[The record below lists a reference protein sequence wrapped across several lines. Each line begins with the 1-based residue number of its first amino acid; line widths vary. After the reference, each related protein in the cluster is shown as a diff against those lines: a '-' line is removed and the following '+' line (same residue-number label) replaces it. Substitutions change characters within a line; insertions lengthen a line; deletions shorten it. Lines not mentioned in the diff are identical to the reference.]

1 MRKIFFAS
9 ILLLSIVSC
18 DQKGSDTS
26 NSTNDSLKTVINDKD
41 SALLSFITSFNEIE
55 SNLDSV
61 AAKQKI
67 ISVYAGETKGELKSN
82 KKERINAEIAAIN
95 RLMDKNRKEI
105 EELTKKLKGSKSNN
119 TILEKT
125 IKTLTIQ
132 LSQKDYELCEL
143 NLKMDEMNAK
153 VISLVTA
160 IDSITTQNYIQ
171 SIIIDYQSLN
181 LHLVYY
187 IVGTEKE
194 LVEKK
199 IIDKK
204 GGLLGIGKTST
215 LSDDFDNTLFT
226 LMDYTKTA
234 EITINGSDVKVVTN
248 HPLDSYMLEKDQSKK
263 GNIKNLTI
271 IDSEKFWSVTKYLV
285 IIKK

>member
-1 MRKIFFAS
+1 MKKILFAIIS
-9 ILLLSIVSC
+9 LFSIVSC
-18 DQKGSDTS
+18 DQKGTNES
-26 NSTNDSLKTVINDKD
+26 NSTNDSLNAVINNKD

-82 KKERINAEIAAIN
+82 KKDRINAEIAAIN

-105 EELTKKLKGSKSNN
+105 DELTKKLKGSKGNN
-119 TILEKT
+119 AVLEKT

-132 LSQKDYELCEL
+132 LSQKDYELCEV

-153 VISLVTA
+153 VITLVTA

-204 GGLLGIGKTST
+204 GGLLGMGKTST

-226 LMDYTKTA
+226 LMDYTKTS

-248 HPLDSYMLEKDQSKK
+248 HPMDSYTLEKDLSKK

-271 IDSEKFWSVTKYLV
+271 LIPEKFWSVTKYLV